1 MPYFQNTPPSIT
13 RRRVLGLAAWPAGSA
28 LLGACGTPLPL
39 AVNAQPRASAAAAQ
53 RLAASADAHGLAAY
67 REITDINIGY
77 AGQWRPLINRVQPE
91 VVDEGFRGPSQERL
105 MPAAGVVAQAYRG
118 AKGSKQVF
126 WQRGKTL
133 APAGRDQ
140 GEVAV
145 WFNGQPSQ
153 RASELAAAALVAEGY
168 GLFLLGPLWVASRQA
183 AGIAVPAEVAGT
195 ERVHGR
201 LCDVVNVW
209 LNPGLGHAATDRT
222 SLLIDRDD
230 HVMRRVRFTLEGYE
244 GTRGA
249 VAEVDCFE
257 HARRFGLLLPMRS
270 YEEVVH
276 PIRLPAHDWFVTG
289 LDVNRGYGVEALRGA
304 QFSGAA
310 AAPAKALAAA

>member
-1 MPYFQNTPPSIT
+1 MNPAFAMT
-13 RRRVLGLAAWPAGSA
+13 RRRWLALAALPAGGA

-39 AVNAQPRASAAAAQ
+39 TAAAPSAASAAAAQ

-67 REITDINIGY
+67 RQIKDINIGY
-77 AGQWRPLINRVQPE
+77 DGQWRPLINRVQPE
-91 VVDEGFRGPSQERL
+91 VVDEGFRGSSQERL
-105 MPAAGVVAQAYRG
+105 LPAAGVVAQAYSG
-118 AKGSKQVF
+118 IKGSKQVF
-126 WQRGKTL
+126 WQRSN
-133 APAGRDQ
+133 AVAASGRDQ

-168 GLFLLGPLWVASRQA
+168 GLFLLGPLWLASRQA
-183 AGIAVPAEVAGT
+183 TGLAAPADVAGT

-209 LNPGLGHAATDRT
+209 MRPGLGHAATDRV

-230 HVMRRVRFTLEGYE
+230 QVTRRLRFTLEGYE

-276 PIRLPAHDWFVTG
+276 PLRLPAHDWHVTG
-289 LDVNRGYGVEALRGA
+289 LDVNRGHGIEALRGP

-310 AAPAKALAAA
+310 AAPARPLA

>member
-1 MPYFQNTPPSIT
+1 MQYIPPPSFIA
-13 RRRVLGLAAWPAGSA
+13 RRRVLSLAALPAAGG

-39 AVNAQPRASAAAAQ
+39 TAAAPSNASAAAAQ
-53 RLAASADAHGLAAY
+53 RLSDSANAHGLAAY
-67 REITDINIGY
+67 RQISDINIGY
-77 AGQWRPLINRVQPE
+77 AGQWRPLVNRVQPE

-105 MPAAGVVAQAYRG
+105 MPAAGVVAQAYAG
-118 AKGSKQVF
+118 VKGEKQVF
-126 WQRGKTL
+126 WQRGKSL

-183 AGIAVPAEVAGT
+183 AGLAVPSEVAGT
-195 ERVHGR
+195 ERVNGR
-201 LCDVVNVW
+201 SCDVVHVW
-209 LNPGLGHAATDRT
+209 MSPGLGHSASDRV

-249 VAEVDCFE
+249 VAEVDTFE

-276 PIRLPAHDWFVTG
+276 PLRLPAHDWFVTG
-289 LDVNRGYGVEALRGA
+289 LDVNRGYAVDALRGP

-310 AAPAKALAAA
+310 AAAAKPLQ

>member
-1 MPYFQNTPPSIT
+1 MQYFQNTPPSIT
-13 RRRVLGLAAWPAGSA
+13 RRRVLRLAALPAASA

-39 AVNAQPRASAAAAQ
+39 AVSAEPGARAAAAQ
-53 RLAASADAHGLAAY
+53 RLAASAEAHGLAAY

-77 AGQWRPLINRVQPE
+77 GGQWRPLINRVQPE

-126 WQRGKTL
+126 WQRSKTP

-140 GEVAV
+140 GDVSV

-168 GLFLLGPLWVASRQA
+168 GLFLLGPLWLASRQA
-183 AGIAVPAEVAGT
+183 AGVAVPAEVAGT

-289 LDVNRGYGVEALRGA
+289 LDVNRGYGVEALRGP

-310 AAPAKALAAA
+310 AAPARALQ

>member
-1 MPYFQNTPPSIT
+1 MT
-13 RRRVLGLAAWPAGSA
+13 RRRWLALALPAGGS

-39 AVNAQPRASAAAAQ
+39 TAAAPSAASAAAAQ

-67 REITDINIGY
+67 RQIKDINIGY
-77 AGQWRPLINRVQPE
+77 DGQWRPLINRVQPE
-91 VVDEGFRGPSQERL
+91 VVDEGFRGSSQERL
-105 MPAAGVVAQAYRG
+105 LPAAGVVAQAYSG
-118 AKGSKQVF
+118 IKGSKQVF
-126 WQRGKTL
+126 WQRSN
-133 APAGRDQ
+133 AVAASGRDQ

-168 GLFLLGPLWVASRQA
+168 GLFLLGPLWLASRQA
-183 AGIAVPAEVAGT
+183 TGLAAPADVAGT

-209 LNPGLGHAATDRT
+209 MRPGLGHAATDRV

-230 HVMRRVRFTLEGYE
+230 QVTRRLRFTLEGYE

-276 PIRLPAHDWFVTG
+276 PLRLPAHDWHVTG
-289 LDVNRGYGVEALRGA
+289 LDVNRGHGIEALRGP

-310 AAPAKALAAA
+310 AAPARPLA

>member
-1 MPYFQNTPPSIT
+1 MQYPESTLWCIT
-13 RRRVLGLAAWPAGSA
+13 RRRWLGLAALPASGG

-39 AVNAQPRASAAAAQ
+39 TATVPPKASAAAAQ
-53 RLAASADAHGLAAY
+53 RLADSANAHGLAAY
-67 REITDINIGY
+67 RQITDINVSYG
-77 AGQWRPLINRVQPE
+77 GQWRPLINRVQPE

-105 MPAAGVVAQAYRG
+105 MPAAGVVAQAYAG
-118 AKGSKQVF
+118 VKGKKQVF
-126 WQRGKTL
+126 WQRGKTV
-133 APAGRDQ
+133 AAAGRAQ
-140 GEVAV
+140 GQSAV

-153 RASELAAAALVAEGY
+153 RDSELAAAALVAECY
-168 GLFLLGPLWVASRQA
+168 GLFLLGPLWLTSRQA
-183 AGIAVPAEVAGT
+183 ADLAVPAEVAGT

-209 LNPGLGHAATDRT
+209 LRPGFGHSASDRL

-230 HVMRRVRFTLEGYE
+230 HVTRRLRFTLEGYP

-249 VAEVDCFE
+249 VAEVDTFE

-276 PIRLPAHDWFVTG
+276 PLRLPAHDWFMTG
-289 LDVNRGYGVEALRGA
+289 LDVNRGYAVDALRGP
-304 QFSGAA
+304 QFGGAA
-310 AAPAKALAAA
+310 AAAAKPI

>member
-1 MPYFQNTPPSIT
+1 MQYLPPPPPSIT
-13 RRRVLGLAAWPAGSA
+13 RRRWLALATLPAAGG

-39 AVNAQPRASAAAAQ
+39 AASAPTSASAAAAQ
-53 RLAASADAHGLAAY
+53 RLADSANAHGLAAY
-67 REITDINIGY
+67 RQISDINIGY
-77 AGQWRPLINRVQPE
+77 GGQWRPLINRVQPE

-105 MPAAGVVAQAYRG
+105 MPAAGVVAQAYAG
-118 AKGSKQVF
+118 VKGKKQVF

-133 APAGRDQ
+133 APVGRDQ

-145 WFNGQPSQ
+145 WFNGQPSAK
-153 RASELAAAALVAEGY
+153 ASELAAAALVAEGY
-168 GLFLLGPLWVASRQA
+168 GLFLLGPLWIASRQA
-183 AGIAVPAEVAGT
+183 AGLAVPSEVAGT

-201 LCDVVNVW
+201 LCDVVQVW
-209 LNPGLGHAATDRT
+209 MSPGLGHAPTDRV

-276 PIRLPAHDWFVTG
+276 PLRLPAHDWFVTG

-310 AAPAKALAAA
+310 AAVAKPI

>member
-1 MPYFQNTPPSIT
+1 MQYPKLTSSSIT
-13 RRRVLGLAAWPAGSA
+13 RRRWLGLAALPAAGGV
-28 LLGACGTPLPL
+28 LGACGTPLPL
-39 AVNAQPRASAAAAQ
+39 SVTSPTAASAAAAQ
-53 RLAASADAHGLAAY
+53 RLAASAEAHGLAAY
-67 REITDINIGY
+67 RQINDINIGY
-77 AGQWRPLINRVQPE
+77 GGQWRPLINRVQPE

-105 MPAAGVVAQAYRG
+105 MPAAGVVAQAYAG
-118 AKGSKQVF
+118 VKGKKQVF
-126 WQRGKTL
+126 WQRGKSL

-145 WFNGQPSQ
+145 WFNGQPSTK
-153 RASELAAAALVAEGY
+153 ASELAAAALVAEGY

-183 AGIAVPAEVAGT
+183 AGRAVPSEVAGT

-201 LCDVVNVW
+201 LCDVVHVW
-209 LNPGLGHAATDRT
+209 LSPGLGHAATDRV

-310 AAPAKALAAA
+310 AAPARALQ